1 MAQTV
6 NELEIKFFA
15 FIYYVVILLVPR
27 HYNNNTGIIL
37 GV

>member
-1 MAQTV
+1 MAQIV
-6 NELEIKFFA
+6 NELEIKISV
-15 FIYYVVILLVPR
+15 FIYYVVILFVPR